1 MIDLCHVSG
10 RYCGRTASRDAG
22 EMKGRV
28 LLGLC
33 VWTPG
38 RSQAAPR
45 GGRQTTVRLTGVDRH
60 GWCGRRW
67 AYLGCRP
74 LCLRRSASSDVGQ
87 STGNDGRTALVVED
101 FGDLHVTWLVTTHRL
116 NSGREWA
123 PRLGV
128 RHTLI
133 FSPRS
138 VLVDFGPIKWTPVNH
153 VKQVQSVCSYFTVSL
168 LSTLLRKHGTISYRN
183 IMRIET
189 DFVNCSDK

>member
-1 MIDLCHVSG
+1 MLHYLVKHQFCPVAFYSVCGNVLCLVSDAQGPRLRNYREIRNSANVNATYAHTDLYDMIDLCHVSG

-45 GGRQTTVRLTGVDRH
+45 GGRQTTVRLMGVDRH

-101 FGDLHVTWLVTTHRL
+101 FGDLHVT
-116 NSGREWA
+116 
-123 PRLGV
+123 
-128 RHTLI
+128 
-133 FSPRS
+133 
-138 VLVDFGPIKWTPVNH
+138 
-153 VKQVQSVCSYFTVSL
+153 
-168 LSTLLRKHGTISYRN
+168 
-183 IMRIET
+183 
-189 DFVNCSDK
+189 